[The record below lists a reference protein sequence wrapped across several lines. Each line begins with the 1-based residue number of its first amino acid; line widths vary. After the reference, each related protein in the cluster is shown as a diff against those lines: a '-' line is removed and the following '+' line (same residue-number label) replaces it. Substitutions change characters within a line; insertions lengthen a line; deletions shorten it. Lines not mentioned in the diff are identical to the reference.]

1 MKNDSTLENPRNLL
15 ADIDALF
22 NPKSI
27 AVVGV
32 PRGMKTGRLFLTALL
47 DQKYPGKL
55 YPVNP
60 AAGEIDGLTAYS
72 SVSDIPGPI
81 DLAII
86 LVPHQQSLSVI
97 KECAAKGVK
106 GAVLFTAGYKET
118 GTAEGIELEK
128 ELVKIAR
135 SSGMRLIGPNCMG
148 LYSPK
153 AGLSFFPELSRK
165 PGCVGIISHS
175 GSLANILGR
184 MGPEKGLR
192 FSKAVSLGN
201 ECDLTGMDFLLYLGS
216 DPETRLIGAYLEG
229 VKNGPAF
236 LNALKSVSL
245 KKPVI
250 LWKAGLTPEGSQAAA
265 SHTGAMAGTR
275 EIWEAAVRQGG
286 GISVIGFEAW
296 VETMMAFS
304 YLTVH
309 LGNRMAIISGPG
321 GFAVA
326 AAEACGMAG
335 LTLAQLSPATQTT
348 LRSLIAKTGTS
359 FRNPID
365 IGLTGAMDGQT
376 IFHAA
381 RAAAADQNVDAVL
394 IIGTGMTLEESR
406 TYAQIFSEIGKSAG
420 KPIVPVAMPGFD
432 RTQGNAFFEAGLPVF
447 PSVERATSAYA
458 RVLNYQRWHQSHAG

>member
-1 MKNDSTLENPRNLL
+1 MSNDSTLENPLDL

-60 AAGEIDGLTAYS
+60 AAGEIDGLKAYS
-72 SVSDIPGPI
+72 CVSDIPGPV

-86 LVPHQQSLSVI
+86 LVPHQQSSSVI
-97 KECAAKGVK
+97 RECAAKGVK

-153 AGLSFFPELSRK
+153 AGLSFFPELSRE
-165 PGCVGIISHS
+165 PGSVGIISHS

-184 MGPEKGLR
+184 MGPDKGLR

-201 ECDLTGMDFLLYLGS
+201 ECDLTGMDFLLYLGG

-229 VKNGPAF
+229 VKNGQAF
-236 LNALKSVSL
+236 LSALKSVSL

-250 LWKAGLTPEGSQAAA
+250 LWKAGLTPEGSQAAS
-265 SHTGAMAGTR
+265 SHTGALAGSR
-275 EIWEAAVRQGG
+275 KIWEATVRQGG
-286 GISVIGFEAW
+286 GISVIGFETW
-296 VETMMAFS
+296 VDTMMAFS
-304 YLTVH
+304 YFTAR
-309 LGNRMAIISGPG
+309 LGNRMAVISGPG

-335 LTLAQLSPATQTT
+335 LRLAQLTPATQAT
-348 LRSLIAKTGTS
+348 LLSLIAKTGTS

-381 RAAAADQNVDAVL
+381 RAAAEDQNVDAVL
-394 IIGTGMTLEESR
+394 IIGIGMTLEENR
-406 TYAQIFSEIGKSAG
+406 TYAQIFSEIGKRAG
-420 KPIVPVAMPGFD
+420 KPIVPVAMPGFEG
-432 RTQGNAFFEAGLPVF
+432 TQSNAFFEAGLPVF
-447 PSVERATSAYA
+447 TSVERAMDAYA
-458 RVLNYQRWHQSHAG
+458 RVLNYQRWRQCHAG